1 MAGKSKLQEIL
12 ERELAANRWHW
23 WTRIRFDQTIA
34 AVLFRLSL
42 PAACRTW
49 RPLRLLSFSNV
60 YQAGANREA
69 LALLNHAMKPLYSDP
84 AQIGHVS
91 FGRQK
96 TSSIQIGGCSVVA
109 QVSHV
114 RFRRSGPAITLRTVG
129 RSSSEENGHETL
141 SL

>member
-1 MAGKSKLQEIL
+1 METASPTEFFQ
-12 ERELAANRWHW
+12 
-23 WTRIRFDQTIA
+23 
-34 AVLFRLSL
+34 RL
-42 PAACRTW
+42 P
-49 RPLRLLSFSNV
+49 P
-60 YQAGANREA
+60 AGANREA
-69 LALLNHAMKPLYSDP
+69 LALLNHAKKPLYSDP

-114 RFRRSGPAITLRTVG
+114 RFRRSGPAITLRTVS
-129 RSSSEENGHETL
+129 RSSSEENGHEAL